1 MKKYFA
7 TAVMAMVMVVMLA
20 IPVYADNVHANN
32 GSTAGI
38 DKSHHNVTGDTTS
51 TTGNCSPVVQDS
63 FKIQDSFQ
71 DNRHHNGNN
80 RGNDSSITVEDSFK
94 GNNTAFNGGTVVDGN
109 ANRSFNEGTVAG
121 GDVITEGGSVGDVDN
136 SNSNNADNSNKNKQV
151 NKQEVNI
158 ENPDEIKINSQLTP
172 MAGQQVDTIE
182 YHGET
187 LEDHKYQDEILEF
200 LLAAEGPKPFKVRE
214 RGFFTRK
221 SSHSDSK
228 DLSVKEYEET
238 TTVYV
243 FRDIADLEA
252 NIESYSIVGY
262 ADTFSKGKA
271 SLMDCF
277 DQAVIDSGEMGGNIV
292 VILDVAYINALKST
306 TTGLGGSGA
315 AGIMKNA
322 TQSSVFGAA
331 LGYASS
337 KATPET
343 DPFIHGMVLYSAEFP
358 AEKVPEKA
366 EPVDHFTNE

>member
-20 IPVYADNVHANN
+20 IPVYAQGDGCGRGHGHSEGENTGPPYGHAW
-32 GSTAGI
+32 GHDKKKGDVEQGQKQKQQQGQIQGQLQGQVQTA
-38 DKSHHNVTGDTTS
+38 H
-51 TTGNCSPVVQDS
+51 
-63 FKIQDSFQ
+63 
-71 DNRHHNGNN
+71 
-80 RGNDSSITVEDSFK
+80 
-94 GNNTAFNGGTVVDGN
+94 
-109 ANRSFNEGTVAG
+109 NEGVSQET
-121 GDVITEGGSVGDVDN
+121 I
-136 SNSNNADNSNKNKQV
+136 QV
-151 NKQEVNI
+151 VVI
-158 ENPDEIKINSQLTP
+158 ENPDEIKVNSQLTP

-292 VILDVAYINALKST
+292 VILDIGYINALKST

-315 AGIMKNA
+315 TTFFLLVK
-322 TQSSVFGAA
+322 Q
-331 LGYASS
+331 
-337 KATPET
+337 
-343 DPFIHGMVLYSAEFP
+343 
-358 AEKVPEKA
+358 
-366 EPVDHFTNE
+366 